1 MGEPPPPPRPVSQQ
15 ERVFAVMIRNSMF
28 ARVNACARDD
38 LDALMRL
45 ERAAADRV
53 KPPREVVM
61 TRSRWDEGL
70 EAYYAEHPTIGTEGD
85 ARGPSYLWIGAEE
98 RGEPVGAPE
107 GTVARIRRVRQT
119 LADPAGD
126 KDWVIEAVADLDATD
141 EAGELVLA
149 GIGLRSLT
157 GLVTSD

>member
-1 MGEPPPPPRPVSQQ
+1 
-15 ERVFAVMIRNSMF
+15 MIRNAMF

-53 KPPREVVM
+53 EPAREVVM

-70 EAYYAEHPTIGTEGD
+70 EAYYAEHKSIGTDGD
-85 ARGPSYLWIGAEE
+85 ARGPSYLWIGPEE
-98 RGEPVGAPE
+98 RGEPVGVPE
-107 GTVARIRRVRQT
+107 GTVARLRRVRQT

-149 GIGLRSLT
+149 AVGLRSLT